1 MKLKPGQVAF
11 AAVLLAEALKNVG
24 VILRKADQTLR
35 RFTANASCN
44 IPLLLPFVLPMPLE
58 TLEVALQGVT
68 STVLV
73 EQVGIVFRIC
83 ASAMDVK
90 RQYM

>member
-1 MKLKPGQVAF
+1 MQVA
-11 AAVLLAEALKNVG
+11 
-24 VILRKADQTLR
+24 TY
-35 RFTANASCN
+35 
-44 IPLLLPFVLPMPLE
+44 PLLLPFVLPMPLE